1 MMGNMRTEAHCAFF
15 SVLFF
20 YIQKQREDMY
30 ELENQDLF
38 AYGII
43 LDSGRGNGAGIS
55 C

>member
-1 MMGNMRTEAHCAFF
+1 MMGNMRTEAHSAFF
-15 SVLFF
+15 SSLFLC
-20 YIQKQREDMY
+20 QNSEEETY
-30 ELENQDLF
+30 ESENQDLF

>member
-1 MMGNMRTEAHCAFF
+1 MMGNMRTEAHSAFF
-15 SVLFF
+15 QFSFF
-20 YIQKQREDMY
+20 MSKSGEKTY
-30 ELENQDLF
+30 ESENQDLF